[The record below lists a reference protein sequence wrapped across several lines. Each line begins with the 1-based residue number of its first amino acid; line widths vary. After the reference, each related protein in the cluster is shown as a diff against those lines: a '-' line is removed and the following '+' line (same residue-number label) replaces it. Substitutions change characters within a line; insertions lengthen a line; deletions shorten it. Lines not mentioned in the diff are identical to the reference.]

1 MSDSRSL
8 GQLDQGQP
16 PACARLQGVCSA
28 LRNWGRNIS
37 LATWLI
43 SWDGAVPS
51 FRSEWSNPWCW
62 IFDPPGD
69 ESCFKG
75 VVAKTQQ
82 RAFGSQRCQGCN
94 QNQKCG
100 VEGKGHESNV
110 AAETMSNRAADKMY
124 ILYNIMY
131 TDLLASKVSHCE
143 VFSRSDEWTSNLPK
157 RKCTRRLRTNQAFH
171 TLARGGSS
179 WREQTIPFPFA
190 ADGSHL
196 QPSWVWG
203 KGGRGPD
210 IDELYGD
217 SRNSLFLIMFDPNV
231 GIGIVKVNQSLSMC

>member
-1 MSDSRSL
+1 MTHF
-8 GQLDQGQP
+8 
-16 PACARLQGVCSA
+16 
-28 LRNWGRNIS
+28 LRWGGPIHS
-37 LATWLI
+37 KWVITI
-43 SWDGAVPS
+43 
-51 FRSEWSNPWCW
+51 PWCW
-62 IFDPPGD
+62 IFELPGD

-131 TDLLASKVSHCE
+131 TDLLASKVSYCE

-157 RKCTRRLRTNQAFH
+157 RKCTRRLRTSQAFH

-190 ADGSHL
+190 ADAICNPLGY
-196 QPSWVWG
+196 
-203 KGGRGPD
+203 GGRGKGSWYRWTVW
-210 IDELYGD
+210 E
-217 SRNSLFLIMFDPNV
+217 
-231 GIGIVKVNQSLSMC
+231 